1 MLIVGTRPNTKLLGQ
16 IAYICP
22 SCQHNSWHSVGRTRR
37 WFTLFFVPVIPFTK
51 SSVSRC
57 NLCGFM
63 QRVPNPQAEQWFKTG
78 QMPTGLIPQLQ
89 PGYVPPPAIAAPQPS
104 PQAARQTLPGHPHYP
119 QQRYQQEYPQQ
130 PVRHTAP
137 PAYTT
142 PQTYYAGP
150 PPQQGQPQRR
160 PR

>member
-51 SSVSRC
+51 SSISRC

-63 QRVPNPQAEQWFKTG
+63 QRVPNPQAEQWFRTG
-78 QMPTGLIPQLQ
+78 QMPAGIIPQLQ
-89 PGYVPPPAIAAPQPS
+89 PGYAPQGATQPTQRALPPGS
-104 PQAARQTLPGHPHYP
+104 QPGQPGYMQQPLQQTLYP
-119 QQRYQQEYPQQ
+119 PQT
-130 PVRHTAP
+130 RRTA
-137 PAYTT
+137 
-142 PQTYYAGP
+142 PQTYYGGP
-150 PPQQGQPQRR
+150 PPQQPQRR
-160 PR
+160 SH

>member
-22 SCQHNSWHSVGRTRR
+22 SCQHYSWHSVGRTRR
-37 WFTLFFVPVIPFTK
+37 WFTLFFVPLIPFTK

-63 QRVPNPQAEQWFKTG
+63 QRVPNPQAEQWFRTG
-78 QMPTGLIPQLQ
+78 QMPAGVIPQLQ
-89 PGYVPPPAIAAPQPS
+89 PGYVPQGAAQPTQRALPP
-104 PQAARQTLPGHPHYP
+104 GYP
-119 QQRYQQEYPQQ
+119 QQSAQQTLYP
-130 PVRHTAP
+130 PRPIRTAP
-137 PAYTT
+137 
-142 PQTYYAGP
+142 PQTYYPGP
-150 PPQQGQPQRR
+150 PPQPPQR

>member
-37 WFTLFFVPVIPFTK
+37 WFTLFFIPLIPFTK

-78 QMPTGLIPQLQ
+78 RMPAGLIPQLQ
-89 PGYVPPPAIAAPQPS
+89 PGYVPTGATQPTLRALPSGGPSGNALQPLYPPRPIP
-104 PQAARQTLPGHPHYP
+104 
-119 QQRYQQEYPQQ
+119 
-130 PVRHTAP
+130 TAP
-137 PAYTT
+137 P
-142 PQTYYAGP
+142 
-150 PPQQGQPQRR
+150 QPQRR
-160 PR
+160 SR

>member
-37 WFTLFFVPVIPFTK
+37 WFTLFFIPVIPFTK
-51 SSVSRC
+51 SSISRC

-63 QRVPNPQAEQWFKTG
+63 QRVPNPQAEQWFHTG
-78 QMPTGLIPQLQ
+78 QAPTGLIPQLQ
-89 PGYVPPPAIAAPQPS
+89 PGYAPQGPS
-104 PQAARQTLPGHPHYP
+104 QPALPAQRALPTGSPTGYAQQPAQQTLYP
-119 QQRYQQEYPQQ
+119 PQ
-130 PVRHTAP
+130 PLRSAP
-137 PAYTT
+137 

-150 PPQQGQPQRR
+150 PPQQPQRR
-160 PR
+160 SR

>member
-63 QRVPNPQAEQWFKTG
+63 QRVPNPQAEQWFRTG
-78 QMPTGLIPQLQ
+78 QMPSGVIPQLQ
-89 PGYVPPPAIAAPQPS
+89 PGYVPPGAAQPTRRALPPGAS
-104 PQAARQTLPGHPHYP
+104 HQSAPYPPPYQSAQQTLY
-119 QQRYQQEYPQQ
+119 
-130 PVRHTAP
+130 
-137 PAYTT
+137 
-142 PQTYYAGP
+142 
-150 PPQQGQPQRR
+150 PPQQIRSAPPQAYYASPSQQPRR
-160 PR
+160 SP

>member
-63 QRVPNPQAEQWFKTG
+63 QRVPNPQAEQWFRTG
-78 QMPTGLIPQLQ
+78 QMPSGVIPQLQ
-89 PGYVPPPAIAAPQPS
+89 PGYVPPGAAQPTQRALPPGYAQQPS
-104 PQAARQTLPGHPHYP
+104 QQTLYP
-119 QQRYQQEYPQQ
+119 PRPM
-130 PVRHTAP
+130 HSAP
-137 PAYTT
+137 

-150 PPQQGQPQRR
+150 PPPQPQRR
-160 PR
+160 SR

>member
-51 SSVSRC
+51 SSISRC

-63 QRVPNPQAEQWFKTG
+63 QRVPNPQAEQWFRTG
-78 QMPTGLIPQLQ
+78 QMPAGIIPQLQ
-89 PGYVPPPAIAAPQPS
+89 PGYAQQPS
-104 PQAARQTLPGHPHYP
+104 QPPSQQTLYP
-119 QQRYQQEYPQQ
+119 PQI
-130 PVRHTAP
+130 RRTAP
-137 PAYTT
+137 
-142 PQTYYAGP
+142 PQTYYGGP
-150 PPQQGQPQRR
+150 PPQQPQRWSR
-160 PR
+160 

>member
-63 QRVPNPQAEQWFKTG
+63 QRVPNPQAEQWFNTG
-78 QMPTGLIPQLQ
+78 QMPAGLIPQLQ
-89 PGYVPPPAIAAPQPS
+89 PGYVPPAIPSPQPS
-104 PQAARQTLPGHPHYP
+104 PQAGRHTAPQGYPHY
-119 QQRYQQEYPQQ
+119 QQQYPQQ
-130 PVRHTAP
+130 PVRQAAP
-137 PAYTT
+137 PAHTT
-142 PQTYYAGP
+142 PQSYYAS
-150 PPQQGQPQRR
+150 PPQQRGQPPRR

>member
-51 SSVSRC
+51 SSISRC

-63 QRVPNPQAEQWFKTG
+63 QRVPNPQAEQWFRTG
-78 QMPTGLIPQLQ
+78 QMPAGIIPQLQ
-89 PGYVPPPAIAAPQPS
+89 PGYVPQGAAQPTQRALPPGNPAGYAQQPS
-104 PQAARQTLPGHPHYP
+104 QQTLYP
-119 QQRYQQEYPQQ
+119 PQT
-130 PVRHTAP
+130 RRTA
-137 PAYTT
+137 
-142 PQTYYAGP
+142 PQTYYGGP
-150 PPQQGQPQRR
+150 PPQQPQRR
-160 PR
+160 SH

>member
-1 MLIVGTRPNTKLLGQ
+1 MLIVGTRPNTRLLGQ

-22 SCQHNSWHSVGRTRR
+22 SCQHYSWHSVGRTRR

-63 QRVPNPQAEQWFKTG
+63 QRVPNPQAEQWFRAQQPPAG
-78 QMPTGLIPQLQ
+78 VIPQLQ
-89 PGYVPPPAIAAPQPS
+89 PGYVPPPGQRA
-104 PQAARQTLPGHPHYP
+104 LPPGYP
-119 QQRYQQEYPQQ
+119 QHPAW
-130 PVRHTAP
+130 TAP
-137 PAYTT
+137 P
-142 PQTYYAGP
+142 QTFNAAP
-150 PPQQGQPQRR
+150 PPNQR